1 VIHRH
6 AEAKATILNLPTAR
20 CLSSY
25 TWPLILY
32 EKVIYTHAK
41 AKAVEFMVTDALVA
55 ADRHFKFNELI
66 WEASTFKTLDDTLL
80 KRIEWSI
87 DADLADARAIVRR
100 LRNRDLYKFAGEVSV
115 PEHMHASW
123 SRVSAQDIVDRAP
136 RGSALHV
143 KDVIVDNKEINYSMK
158 SRDPVQAVDFFDNL
172 DSTTAQP
179 LGTDKVSSILPRVF
193 QDKKVRVFVRDPAKV
208 RAANAALTE
217 FAKSRHCTSPI
228 GNTPLKRARDDRG
241 SQ

>member
-1 VIHRH
+1 
-6 AEAKATILNLPTAR
+6 
-20 CLSSY
+20 
-25 TWPLILY
+25 
-32 EKVIYTHAK
+32 
-41 AKAVEFMVTDALVA
+41 MVTDALVA

-158 SRDPVQAVDFFDNL
+158 
-172 DSTTAQP
+172 
-179 LGTDKVSSILPRVF
+179 
-193 QDKKVRVFVRDPAKV
+193 VFV
-208 RAANAALTE
+208 
-217 FAKSRHCTSPI
+217 F
-228 GNTPLKRARDDRG
+228 
-241 SQ
+241 